1 MSALMSPIFLM
12 KYFVIQCL
20 EESMPVADFKL
31 SRRPK
36 Y

>member
-20 EESMPVADFKL
+20 KELIPVADFKL